1 MKKIFIASLY
11 CLFIFGCNNPK
22 DPLKKETDTKN
33 DGFVLN
39 GTLKSFLSEKVY
51 LNKIIDNDI
60 QPVDSAKIENN
71 SFIFNGIVDFPERYL
86 LSFENSSA
94 AIILIVENTNFEILI
109 DPNQPDE
116 PIIKG
121 SELNSKLYD
130 YKLASKNIFKK
141 IDYLFPKFQK
151 ARLENDVK
159 KLTEIGNELNK
170 IETEFTDFSYDFI
183 KANSDS
189 YVSAM
194 ILSDQLKSSTIDT
207 VRISNAYKQ
216 LSEAVKKSPD
226 AQVIGTAFNLR

>member
-1 MKKIFIASLY
+1 LKKIFIASLY
-11 CLFIFGCNNPK
+11 CLFIFGCNNP
-22 DPLKKETDTKN
+22 PSTLKKEADSKN

-51 LNKIIDNDI
+51 LNKIIDSDI

-71 SFIFNGIVDFPERYL
+71 NFIFNGIVDFPERYL

-94 AIILIVENTNFEILI
+94 AIILIVENTSFEILI
-109 DPNQPDE
+109 DPDQLDE

-183 KANSDS
+183 KVNSDS

-226 AQVIGTAFNLR
+226 SQVIETAFNLR